1 MKQIMMVFLM
11 AMIVSFEKEEGIATG
26 VIVRVLEY
34 GTNKPLEGIAV
45 ILRVRSLKDGIN
57 TTDNAYT
64 DKEGRYSI

>member
-1 MKQIMMVFLM
+1 
-11 AMIVSFEKEEGIATG
+11 
-26 VIVRVLEY
+26 LEY

-64 DKEGRYSI
+64 DKEGRYRV